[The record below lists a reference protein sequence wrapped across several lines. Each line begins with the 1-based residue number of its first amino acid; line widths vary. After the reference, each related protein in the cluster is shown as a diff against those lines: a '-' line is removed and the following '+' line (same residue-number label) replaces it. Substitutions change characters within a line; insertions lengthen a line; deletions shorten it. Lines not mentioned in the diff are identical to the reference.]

1 MTSQVDFNEN
11 LAVKYSI
18 TSNTISW
25 TLFDDG
31 FTHFDYVPR
40 SFNHF
45 LVLLYSQFVI
55 HPVLARH
62 PTNSGLLTWDNG
74 GTT

>member
-18 TSNTISW
+18 TSNTLSW

-40 SFNHF
+40 SVNHF
-45 LVLLYSQFVI
+45 LVLL
-55 HPVLARH
+55 
-62 PTNSGLLTWDNG
+62 
-74 GTT
+74 